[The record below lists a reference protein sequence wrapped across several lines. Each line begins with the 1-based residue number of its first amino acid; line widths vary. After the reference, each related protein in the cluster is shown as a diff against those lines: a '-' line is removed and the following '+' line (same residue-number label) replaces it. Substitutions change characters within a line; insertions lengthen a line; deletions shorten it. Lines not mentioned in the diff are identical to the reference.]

1 MQRLENCSTRELQ
14 LNKMARRWKKR
25 YTYGDEKLTKET
37 GQRQIEKEQWTKAKK
52 QTEMKNGQR
61 QIEKQKN

>member
-1 MQRLENCSTRELQ
+1 ME
-14 LNKMARRWKKR
+14 KKR